1 MFKTILVPLDGSDI
15 ARGILPY
22 VSQIARK
29 TGTPLVL
36 HTAIDLHSTR
46 ISETSAMYL
55 DQIEVRL
62 RASALGTLKEIADQL
77 REESIGVR
85 TEVTVGSPAEEI
97 LRFAGE
103 AGCDLIAMST
113 HGRNAIG
120 RSILGSVTDKIVHS
134 ADVPVLTISPETARK
149 YQEQEGMT
157 LNRVILPMDGSELAE
172 QAVPYAVSLAQAMSL
187 EVELVQVVPTRL
199 PAYAYPGLDMN
210 LPDFSDDLVRE
221 ATENLDS
228 VAKSLENEGLTVR
241 THVLRGSAASAL
253 VEFAQQTPQGIITM
267 TSRGRSGLT
276 RWMLGSVAEALVR
289 ASGDPVLIIP
299 SRTSAQ

>member
-1 MFKTILVPLDGSDI
+1 MLKTILVPLDGSDI

-36 HTAIDLHSTR
+36 HTAIDLQSMH

-55 DQIEVRL
+55 DQIEGRL
-62 RASALGTLKEIADQL
+62 RARALGTLKEIADQL
-77 REESIGVR
+77 RDASIEVR
-85 TEVTVGSPAEEI
+85 SEVTVGSPAEEV

-103 AGCDLIAMST
+103 ARCDLIAMST

-134 ADVPVLTISPETARK
+134 ADVPVLTINPETARK

-157 LNRVILPMDGSELAE
+157 LNRVILPMDGSQLAE

-187 EVELVQVVPTRL
+187 EVELVQVVPTGL
-199 PAYAYPGLDMN
+199 PTYAFPG
-210 LPDFSDDLVRE
+210 
-221 ATENLDS
+221 
-228 VAKSLENEGLTVR
+228 
-241 THVLRGSAASAL
+241 
-253 VEFAQQTPQGIITM
+253 
-267 TSRGRSGLT
+267 
-276 RWMLGSVAEALVR
+276 
-289 ASGDPVLIIP
+289 
-299 SRTSAQ
+299 